1 MQNNW
6 QRWNA
11 LTLGKKLNI
20 FIITAFLLGIGGT
33 IVVVYN
39 LYSQSIQES
48 VLQTLEHKGEANTA
62 QFSNW
67 LDARV
72 DEVLFVSSLDATV
85 NRDKAQLGELLLKLS
100 KSHDYYENIFLLDE
114 NGKGVIST
122 LQLNGSTNLLPDAQ
136 AESYDLSDKSYFTET
151 KTGRTVVSDPEP
163 SVVTKN
169 LLSVVAVPVFVDDTF
184 NGIVGASILLSTL
197 TEMVNSIPMESY
209 TEIYLLDGKGK
220 PLTSA
225 SSITNTD
232 KSLNTI
238 AASQL
243 INKQSGADIYKNAAG
258 DKVFGSYTYIP
269 ELGWGLVVESN
280 YDTMVATVNRDF
292 LLLAIT
298 ALIVLLF
305 FGFIVSLFVKKQIV
319 QPLESAIYT
328 LDNASIQVNSAS
340 HEVSSSSQR
349 LAGTSNEQAA
359 RLEESTSSLEEI
371 SSQIKQSDDHT
382 TQAEV
387 SMNQARPKVDQ
398 GLQAIQKLN
407 EAMTDIKSSSLETS
421 KIIKTIDDIAFQTN
435 LLALNA
441 AVEAARAGEAGKGFA
456 VVAEEVRNL
465 AQRSAVAARN
475 TSDLIQKSQSSSDR
489 GAEVT
494 EEVSNNLNDI
504 AVSINDVSTL
514 IVEISAASKEQAI
527 GIEQLHSVVGG
538 MDQVVQQNASTSEE
552 SASAA
557 EELSA
562 QANELRSVVHELKQ
576 MIGGGSQLNKAVQ
589 SSDGRGTD
597 TSRYTANDFIEQ
609 PDKTYRQPDVNKIK
623 SVNMAFDK

>member
-1 MQNNW
+1 M
-6 QRWNA
+6 
-11 LTLGKKLNI
+11 
-20 FIITAFLLGIGGT
+20 
-33 IVVVYN
+33 
-39 LYSQSIQES
+39 
-48 VLQTLEHKGEANTA
+48 
-62 QFSNW
+62 
-67 LDARV
+67 
-72 DEVLFVSSLDATV
+72 
-85 NRDKAQLGELLLKLS
+85 
-100 KSHDYYENIFLLDE
+100 
-114 NGKGVIST
+114 
-122 LQLNGSTNLLPDAQ
+122 P
-136 AESYDLSDKSYFTET
+136 
-151 KTGRTVVSDPEP
+151 P
-163 SVVTKN
+163 
-169 LLSVVAVPVFVDDTF
+169 
-184 NGIVGASILLSTL
+184 
-197 TEMVNSIPMESY
+197 
-209 TEIYLLDGKGK
+209 
-220 PLTSA
+220 
-225 SSITNTD
+225 
-232 KSLNTI
+232 
-238 AASQL
+238 SQL

-441 AVEAARAGEAGKGFA
+441 
-456 VVAEEVRNL
+456 
-465 AQRSAVAARN
+465 Q
-475 TSDLIQKSQSSSDR
+475 
-489 GAEVT
+489 
-494 EEVSNNLNDI
+494 
-504 AVSINDVSTL
+504 
-514 IVEISAASKEQAI
+514 
-527 GIEQLHSVVGG
+527 
-538 MDQVVQQNASTSEE
+538 
-552 SASAA
+552 
-557 EELSA
+557 
-562 QANELRSVVHELKQ
+562 LKQ
-576 MIGGGSQLNKAVQ
+576 PEPEKQAKVLPLWPK
-589 SSDGRGTD
+589 R
-597 TSRYTANDFIEQ
+597 
-609 PDKTYRQPDVNKIK
+609 
-623 SVNMAFDK
+623 